1 VMRTAAISASNSPR
15 ETAFQPLFISSCS
28 GVCNWQQ
35 LTLYRSNIDLPV
47 AQKADRLIATAE
59 RNKAAVPTGIK
70 EVAAEPTATAS
81 AAQHTPLDGSLATR
95 PRHYLLHKRGTR
107 QRRKTPVEKRPRS
120 WLLAFNGTNCGA
132 VRQSLDMSPTAMD
145 YRLAVSVAS
154 TTPECVRLRTAIMR
168 HTGSSAGCSA
178 SRCRAL
184 AAAARTPLAVRNTVP
199 LVAMQAPRP
208 AQVKGQPSHQA
219 PGAVPRRVGLLCA
232 LGENSAA
239 SFSSHMARSGSSV
252 R

>member
-1 VMRTAAISASNSPR
+1 
-15 ETAFQPLFISSCS
+15 
-28 GVCNWQQ
+28 
-35 LTLYRSNIDLPV
+35 
-47 AQKADRLIATAE
+47 
-59 RNKAAVPTGIK
+59 
-70 EVAAEPTATAS
+70 
-81 AAQHTPLDGSLATR
+81 
-95 PRHYLLHKRGTR
+95 
-107 QRRKTPVEKRPRS
+107 
-120 WLLAFNGTNCGA
+120 
-132 VRQSLDMSPTAMD
+132 MSPTAMD

-208 AQVKGQPSHQA
+208 ARVKGQPSHQA